1 MRSGRVE
8 RLPYS
13 LSRWTDLSGSPNK
26 WAWFEVMLDQGSM
39 MGIDPRTGLPDRWSL
54 AREDTMGLIFWTRNS
69 RNLIRHADRLKKAYA
84 DPQTGQVPIV
94 VHFTLTGWH
103 EVEKGAPNLG
113 EGLAL
118 LQDTVAAFGAENV
131 TWRFSPVPMV
141 SDVVER
147 FEIIASKAAGM
158 GLKEVFVSFLQEND
172 RMPETRAPRVRSE
185 TLRLLAGR
193 SHGLKVLL
201 CNEDRTLDLRGV
213 TNLERGICE
222 SGKRFVQT
230 AYQIDGPKTEGCGC
244 SLAVDPFTIN
254 ETCSM
259 GCAYCYASDKT
270 LSPKKRNT
278 TRLRVVS

>member
-13 LSRWTDLSGSPNK
+13 LSRWTDLPAAK
-26 WAWFEVMLDQGSM
+26 WTWFQAMMDQGWM
-39 MGIDPRTGLPDRWSL
+39 VGIDPRTGIPARWSL
-54 AREDTMGLIFWTRNS
+54 DPKETMGLIFWTRNS
-69 RNLIRHADRLKKAYA
+69 RNLIANAEKLKKAYT
-84 DPQTGQVPIV
+84 DEKTGRALIA

-118 LQDTVAAFGAENV
+118 LQDTVAAYGAENV

-141 SDVVER
+141 SDVVDR
-147 FEIIASKAAGM
+147 FEIIARKAAEM

-172 RMPETRAPRVRSE
+172 RVPETRAPRVRSE
-185 TLRLLAGR
+185 TLKLLAGR

-213 TNLERGICE
+213 TNLDRGICE
-222 SGKRFVQT
+222 PGNRFVQT

-259 GCAYCYASDKT
+259 GCAYCYAADKT